1 MRFLQ
6 NRSSGGW
13 CRAHRLRRC
22 NRRSSERHLLSHPT
36 ALDRLHAEYAA
47 LAKHSSS
54 RPSADLHRSLIFYW
68 YEIHDQAPT
77 GPVVA
82 PAIRMVGWFASVHRL
97 EVFVRAQG
105 RLPRENNRSGGATIS
120 PEERTLATWV
130 RTERTATDLGRR
142 SDYQR
147 KRLVCVPGYRENPL
161 EDRWNERYFE
171 YEKLLEDLGF
181 PPLLSSPNSTE
192 KSLSAWAAKQRLSYR
207 KGTLPA
213 RRIRLLQGL
222 PVWTWGSGRG

>member
-1 MRFLQ
+1 
-6 NRSSGGW
+6 
-13 CRAHRLRRC
+13 
-22 NRRSSERHLLSHPT
+22 
-36 ALDRLHAEYAA
+36 
-47 LAKHSSS
+47 
-54 RPSADLHRSLIFYW
+54 
-68 YEIHDQAPT
+68 
-77 GPVVA
+77 
-82 PAIRMVGWFASVHRL
+82 MVGWFASVHRL

-105 RLPRENNRSGGATIS
+105 RLPRENNRSGGAMIS